1 MFEVHRVP
9 WPHITGPGTML
20 NLPGHIS
27 DPELLA
33 WIAFIKHVN
42 DADKRIEELE
52 DELDDA
58 RDWIA
63 ER

>member
-1 MFEVHRVP
+1 MFEVHRNP

-20 NLPGHIS
+20 NLPSHIS

-42 DADKRIEELE
+42 DADQRVKGLE

-58 RDWIA
+58 RDWYSD
-63 ER
+63 